1 MRRLGAFGF
10 LRTISVISLIRRTV
24 LEARRSAATI
34 REVISDTGVVDR
46 IRGSPA
52 AGIDTVI
59 VPIFFVQS
67 MAHVPSKPMLRRT
80 SLALSAQAV
89 ETADARRSPATSLCM
104 GHVSG
109 VVVVGGHAITAGKPY

>member
-59 VPIFFVQS
+59 APILFVQS
-67 MAHVPSKPMLRRT
+67 MAHVPSKPKLRRD
-80 SLALSAQAV
+80 SLALFEQDAVSAAPMS
-89 ETADARRSPATSLCM
+89 RPASKL
-104 GHVSG
+104 
-109 VVVVGGHAITAGKPY
+109 